1 MGILSFLFG
10 RRRAAVKEQTGSV
23 GISHG
28 EDVPVA
34 VSAEVTPDDA
44 ASTQE
49 ASVEEEFAAL
59 HRKAT
64 EFKDAKQW
72 EDAIACLRKAKEL
85 VTPSGDG
92 HTVQRLCRL
101 PLFLQQA
108 GHFDEALAEF
118 QELLDNAEAA
128 NQYEFGHQRK
138 NVREKFLHLRLSE
151 IYGHM
156 MTACKRQKRSDLLEI
171 YSEKARFHY
180 GKFTRMKA
188 AQEAAERRKLKH

>member
-1 MGILSFLFG
+1 MGIFSFLFG
-10 RRRAAVKEQTGSV
+10 GKKNAHVETAPVEESYVEAAPAESTAIASEDSV
-23 GISHG
+23 Y
-28 EDVPVA
+28 
-34 VSAEVTPDDA
+34 
-44 ASTQE
+44 
-49 ASVEEEFAAL
+49 EEFAAL

-64 EFKDAKQW
+64 EFKDARQW
-72 EDAIACLRKAKEL
+72 DEAIACLRKAKAL
-85 VTPSGDG
+85 VGPDG
-92 HTVQRLCRL
+92 CSVQRLCRL

-128 NQYEFGHQRK
+128 NQDAFGHQRK

-156 MTACKRQKRSDLLEI
+156 MTACKRQKRSDLLEL
-171 YSEKARFHY
+171 YREKASFHY

-188 AQEAAERRKLKH
+188 AQEAAEKRKLKR

>member
-1 MGILSFLFG
+1 MGIFSFLFG
-10 RRRAAVKEQTGSV
+10 GKKTVHTEAAPVEESPVEAAPGESTAIAAEDSV
-23 GISHG
+23 Y
-28 EDVPVA
+28 
-34 VSAEVTPDDA
+34 
-44 ASTQE
+44 
-49 ASVEEEFAAL
+49 EEFAAL

-64 EFKDAKQW
+64 EFKDARQW
-72 EDAIACLRKAKEL
+72 EEAIACLRKAKAL
-85 VTPSGDG
+85 AGPDG
-92 HTVQRLCRL
+92 CTVQKLCRL

-108 GHFDEALAEF
+108 GHFEALAEF

-128 NQYEFGHQRK
+128 NQKEFEHQRK

-188 AQEAAERRKLKH
+188 AQEAAERRKLKR